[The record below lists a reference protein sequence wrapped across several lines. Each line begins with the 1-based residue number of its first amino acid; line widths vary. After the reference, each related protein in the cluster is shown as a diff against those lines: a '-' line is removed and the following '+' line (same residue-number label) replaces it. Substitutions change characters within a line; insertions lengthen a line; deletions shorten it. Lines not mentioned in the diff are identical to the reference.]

1 MQMTATTTWWLTFAL
16 VAVQGLNSV
25 AWATLGV
32 DPHIIAA
39 ISQGDGYLTTLLL
52 FAIHGSVP
60 GVTSVQMPPK

>member
-1 MQMTATTTWWLTFAL
+1 MNSTTTWWLTFAL

-32 DPHIIAA
+32 DPHVIAG
-39 ISQGDGYLTTLLL
+39 ISQADGYATTLLL
-52 FAIHGSVP
+52 FAIHGSLP